1 MSLSVM
7 INLDDMLF
15 AAYTLGIAL
24 TYGGQTPRL
33 SKEELRAH
41 LLSEV
46 PLITSNTTQKKSKQ
60 TKTAETTEKAE
71 KAEKTEKTETTETAE
86 TIEKPTKPKTIKKK
100 KIETENSGE
109 SQVSDDAAVA
119 EATEGPKKRTRKI
132 PDDETRCCA
141 RSFSEKEHL
150 DENKQLKVMRD
161 DEANQFGDRCKLA
174 KTDGDFCNTHNK
186 GQSHGVWDNDYDGKL
201 KKLVEKSTDA
211 KPKVAKP
218 KADKPKVA
226 KPKADKPKTEK
237 SEKLVKA
244 KDKAKV
250 VETEQVS
257 DVESDDEDEYMPANI
272 LEMANIDYDWIEID
286 DLSYQIDAKGN
297 VYDPENEDKLIGIY
311 NIKTKKW
318 ISGGPTA
325 DDE

>member
-15 AAYTLGIAL
+15 AAYTMGIAL

-60 TKTAETTEKAE
+60 TKTAETIEKA
-71 KAEKTEKTETTETAE
+71 ETTETAEKAE

-218 KADKPKVA
+218 KADKPK
-226 KPKADKPKTEK
+226 TEK
-237 SEKLVKA
+237 SEKPVTEKAEKPVKA
-244 KDKAKV
+244 KAKAKV

-257 DVESDDEDEYMPANI
+257 DIESDDEDEYMPANI

-297 VYDPENEDKLIGIY
+297 VYDPENEDKLIGMY
-311 NIKTKKW
+311 DIKTKKW
-318 ISGGPTA
+318 ISGGSTA